1 METSVPVIDKHH
13 GHPPHQPA
21 AECWQAYLSNDELP
35 ELAFF
40 CASGQSASSATISR
54 RGCPQAA
61 SSEVNVGA

>member
-1 METSVPVIDKHH
+1 METSVPVIDKHY

-21 AECWQAYLSNDELP
+21 AECWQAYLSNDEPP

-40 CASGQSASSATISR
+40 CPSGQSASSATISR